1 MTKLTSLFKVLLGL
15 ILGGA
20 IVAAV
25 HTYGDRLQ
33 ALWTGTPAAPPEA
46 KPTAGPAPGRKAGQ
60 VIVALSEWPG
70 HIPLVVGNGGLTTQA
85 GSAAS
90 AEGLDLKIVFI
101 DDPAKRTKAL
111 LDGEVDAVW
120 STVDEQ
126 PILLGGF
133 RQANVEVKTFL
144 QLDWSRGGD
153 ACVAAPEIT
162 KVEDLLGRKAAML
175 MFSPDHTLFEFMITN
190 SRFTR
195 EQIARLR
202 KDVSFTM
209 DDVTYARKQ
218 FVERK
223 VDVACV
229 WEPEVTLAITSR
241 PGAHRLFST
250 AEASDLVADVLVVRQ
265 DFLDNK
271 PAQAERIAR
280 VWFEGI
286 RKANADR
293 TAAAR
298 FVASVVP
305 RFRDEL
311 GQQQTL
317 KGFDWVRWT
326 ELGDNASFFGLDGS
340 QAAFDR
346 VYNHADS
353 IWINYPQAEIKDRFA
368 PATVRDD
375 RIIRRIWESSGRK
388 APIRAPK
395 YQEGTALT
403 GTAVLTKPISIS
415 FRASSADLDPEA
427 MSVLNAQLIPQL
439 EIARGMYIRIEG
451 NSDSLG
457 RATGNQRI
465 SELRAK
471 AIADFLISRGIDRAR
486 IVARGNGSSRP
497 VASNKTPEGRA
508 QNRRTDVL
516 FIPAKRGS

>member
-20 IVAAV
+20 IVAAI
-25 HTYGDRLQ
+25 HTYRDRLQ
-33 ALWTGTPAAPPEA
+33 GLWSGSAAA
-46 KPTAGPAPGRKAGQ
+46 PTAGSPPAGPPPVRKSGQ
-60 VIVALSEWPG
+60 TIVALAEWPG
-70 HIPLVVGNGGLTTQA
+70 HMPLVIGNGGLTTQA
-85 GSAAS
+85 GSSAL

-101 DDPAKRTKAL
+101 DDPAKRVQGL
-111 LDGEVDAVW
+111 VRGEIDAVW

-126 PILLGGF
+126 PILLGAF
-133 RQANVEVKTFL
+133 RKANVEVKTFL

-153 ACVAAPEIT
+153 ACVVAPEIT
-162 KVEDLLGRKAAML
+162 KVEDIIGRKAAML

-190 SRFTR
+190 SRITR

-202 KDVSFTM
+202 SEVSFTM

-250 AEASDLVADVLVVRQ
+250 AEATDLIADVLLVRQ

-286 RKANADR
+286 RKGNADR
-293 TAAAR
+293 AAAAR
-298 FVASVVP
+298 FISTTVP

-317 KGFDWVRWT
+317 KGLDWVRWT
-326 ELGDNASFFGLDGS
+326 DLADNASFFGLDGS
-340 QAAFDR
+340 QPAFDR

-353 IWINYPQAEIKDRFA
+353 IWINYPQAEIRDRFA

-375 RIIRRIWESSGRK
+375 RIIRRVWESTGRK
-388 APIRAPK
+388 GVARAPK

-403 GTAVLTKPISIS
+403 GTALFTKPISIN
-415 FRASSADLDPEA
+415 FRAASVDLDAEG
-427 MSVLNAQLIPQL
+427 MSVLNSQLLPQL
-439 EIARGMYIRIEG
+439 EIARGMYVRIEG
-451 NSDSLG
+451 NSDSAG
-457 RATGNQRI
+457 KASSNQRL

-471 AIADFLISRGIDRAR
+471 AIADFLVSRGIDRAR
-486 IVARGNGSSRP
+486 IVARGNGASRP

-508 QNRRTDVL
+508 QNRRTDIL